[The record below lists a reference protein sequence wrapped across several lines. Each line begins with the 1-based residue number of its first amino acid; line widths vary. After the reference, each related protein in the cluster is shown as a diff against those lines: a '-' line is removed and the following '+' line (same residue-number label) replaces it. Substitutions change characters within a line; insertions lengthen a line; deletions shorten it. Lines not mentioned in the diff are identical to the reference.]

1 MPARL
6 EMLLDMPTVNRCCI
20 FFIRQHRVDHLLQ
33 GDSSEARLEFW
44 RQIVEHF
51 CQGQLQHL
59 QHGHDWSASLFSSKA
74 SPSRFRRTTS
84 WLSTD
89 TLWHRAPTVSEQR
102 FPETNLL
109 HKYKF
114 IKHFQK
120 ISFANTKYAHRHLRR
135 ISTQGWLWTRPSRLW
150 TVLVNTAGL
159 LRIALDANLMRFHM
173 TNVNW
178 YLMRVCSSMTIHKTN
193 HLKINANLIC
203 SARDPRCCWCRNHG
217 RPSSLCWIS
226 SMLFTIVITVT
237 ATIID
242 IMVIDIMVIVIMMIL
257 PVADW

>member
-114 IKHFQK
+114 I
-120 ISFANTKYAHRHLRR
+120 R
-135 ISTQGWLWTRPSRLW
+135 
-150 TVLVNTAGL
+150 
-159 LRIALDANLMRFHM
+159 
-173 TNVNW
+173 
-178 YLMRVCSSMTIHKTN
+178 SSDKLFRYGDFFWKN
-193 HLKINANLIC
+193 YCGAPGGPR
-203 SARDPRCCWCRNHG
+203 SAILATMDHDPLYG
-217 RPSSLCWIS
+217 
-226 SMLFTIVITVT
+226 
-237 ATIID
+237 
-242 IMVIDIMVIVIMMIL
+242 
-257 PVADW
+257 